1 MNTNRTLT
9 GGQAK
14 SDFKVSVKSE
24 LVRRGKTVVWLAG
37 SVGRSRN
44 AVSRAINQGE
54 FPKVQTLIKNR
65 LAL

>member
-1 MNTNRTLT
+1 MNTNQTLT
-9 GGQAK
+9 DRQEK
-14 SDFKVSVKSE
+14 SAFKVSVKSE
-24 LVRRGKTVVWLAG
+24 LVRRGKTVVWLAD